1 MNMRR
6 GTCMLDEHK
15 HKTRQLLTKV
25 SIEKK
30 FEISKAVARN
40 IKEKNPLIWASWDT
54 AMILKL
60 RENS

>member
-1 MNMRR
+1 
-6 GTCMLDEHK
+6 MLDEHK